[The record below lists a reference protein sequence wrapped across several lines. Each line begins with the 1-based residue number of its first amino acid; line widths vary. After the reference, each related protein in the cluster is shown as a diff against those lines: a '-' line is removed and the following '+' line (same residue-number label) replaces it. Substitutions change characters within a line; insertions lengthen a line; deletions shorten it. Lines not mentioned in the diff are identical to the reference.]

1 MLLSIVQSL
10 LPNLENMK
18 KIKTLLAN
26 LRDKRPQEPDD
37 LLFLFQNR
45 IQLVVTSLLATPMY
59 KFVCKDNFL
68 LSFEL
73 TFHHHLPLPSQI
85 LLQPPSLPAVCPQ
98 ISPLHCNVHRFY
110 YQGQRPNIQKNNQ
123 EQTSYINGLIKLL
136 VTVNQRNFSLTSLPS
151 FYSFLRFICY
161 VFLDLTRNLRDFFL
175 KINHP
180 PISNK
185 NMQVCSFHFIHD
197 FSFYYVISLINA
209 TISGLPQDMRG
220 WGDWP
225 PT

>member
-123 EQTSYINGLIKLL
+123 EQTSYINGLIKPL
-136 VTVNQRNFSLTSLPS
+136 VTVNQQNFSLTQKISPI
-151 FYSFLRFICY
+151 FLLI
-161 VFLDLTRNLRDFFL
+161 L
-175 KINHP
+175 KIHLLSVP
-180 PISNK
+180 
-185 NMQVCSFHFIHD
+185 
-197 FSFYYVISLINA
+197 
-209 TISGLPQDMRG
+209 
-220 WGDWP
+220 
-225 PT
+225 

>member
-85 LLQPPSLPAVCPQ
+85 LLQPPSLPVVCPQ

-123 EQTSYINGLIKLL
+123 EQTSQINELKPL
-136 VTVNQRNFSLTSLPS
+136 VTVNQQNFSLTQKISPI
-151 FYSFLRFICY
+151 FLFI
-161 VFLDLTRNLRDFFL
+161 L
-175 KINHP
+175 KIHLLSVP
-180 PISNK
+180 
-185 NMQVCSFHFIHD
+185 
-197 FSFYYVISLINA
+197 
-209 TISGLPQDMRG
+209 
-220 WGDWP
+220 
-225 PT
+225 

>member
-45 IQLVVTSLLATPMY
+45 IQLVVTSLLAPPMY

-136 VTVNQRNFSLTSLPS
+136 VTVNQRNFSLTQNISPI
-151 FYSFLRFICY
+151 FLFI
-161 VFLDLTRNLRDFFL
+161 L
-175 KINHP
+175 KIYLLRVP
-180 PISNK
+180 
-185 NMQVCSFHFIHD
+185 
-197 FSFYYVISLINA
+197 
-209 TISGLPQDMRG
+209 
-220 WGDWP
+220 
-225 PT
+225 